1 MARKRARRQAK
12 PTELIVGYVVAGM
25 GLLAAGGFVVPQNIM
40 VPFVA
45 LLTCALALVGVWFYY
60 FVYLKEQARREAL
73 VQLSIDEVDKM
84 TGVEFENYVE
94 ALLRRDGYK
103 TETTATSGDY
113 GVDLVAIKDG
123 QRIAIQCKRYTK
135 NIDQA
140 AVREV
145 YAGMTK
151 YNCSKQKLPCIRIVN
166 IHGTCPAGIP
176 SGCPLISGLE
186 ELRAEGCFLLV
197 EDDCLHVLKRA
208 KTRFDQ
214 DLHCRLRPSA
224 VEATDSVSEVKSGSL
239 TVAI

>member
-1 MARKRARRQAK
+1 MARKKSRRQAK
-12 PTELIVGYVVAGM
+12 PTELIVGYVVVGI
-25 GLLAAGGFVVPQNIM
+25 GLLAAGGFVVSQNII
-40 VPFVA
+40 VPFVT

-123 QRIAIQCKRYTK
+123 RRIAIQCKRYTK
-135 NIDQA
+135 NIDQK

-151 YNCSKQKLPCIRIVN
+151 YQCGLGMVITNRHFTKHAIDLAGSTNCILIDREKL
-166 IHGTCPAGIP
+166 A
-176 SGCPLISGLE
+176 
-186 ELRAEGCFLLV
+186 LLAS
-197 EDDCLHVLKRA
+197 KRA
-208 KTRFDQ
+208 TIDNFLQ
-214 DLHCRLRPSA
+214 
-224 VEATDSVSEVKSGSL
+224 
-239 TVAI
+239 

>member
-1 MARKRARRQAK
+1 MARKRSRRQAK
-12 PTELIVGYVVAGM
+12 PTELIVGYVVAGI
-25 GLLAAGGFVVPQNIM
+25 GLLAAGGFVVPQHVI
-40 VPFVA
+40 VPVVI

-103 TETTATSGDY
+103 TETTAMSGDY

-135 NIDQA
+135 NIDQK

-151 YNCSKQKLPCIRIVN
+151 YKCGLSVVITNRHFTKHAIDLASSTNCILIDREKLALLASKHSTID
-166 IHGTCPAGIP
+166 GY
-176 SGCPLISGLE
+176 
-186 ELRAEGCFLLV
+186 LR
-197 EDDCLHVLKRA
+197 
-208 KTRFDQ
+208 
-214 DLHCRLRPSA
+214 
-224 VEATDSVSEVKSGSL
+224 
-239 TVAI
+239 